1 MSLLGAFVI
10 FFTQSALQLCVNAAD
25 VALDTIDGI
34 TSYKLSESSASDI
47 DEWIEGALTE
57 NAGIASEWYVIGL
70 SQYGDY
76 NFSKYRAALLE
87 YLENNTVG
95 SASSRQKYALALVA
109 ASSTDS
115 YINEVIDDSI
125 GKQGIMSW
133 IFGLHLLNNGYESQ
147 EYSLQQIKEKL
158 VSLQLPDGGFA
169 VMGSNGEVDATA
181 MALAALAPYYD
192 SDSDVKI
199 CVDKALDFLS
209 QQQNDTGDYSS
220 YGINNSES
228 TAQVLIALSS
238 LSIDALR
245 DLRFIKNGNTVFDG
259 IMLYQLPDGSFSHI
273 KGGESNDLST
283 VQVFLS
289 MVSYLRMKN
298 AESSLYILD
307 SVNSESENSVET
319 SESES
324 YSDSSIVVTEESLAQ
339 ENESASLSGN
349 SDNTSTIREK
359 AGGYKLLVILV
370 IVAIASAVCLAMYVF
385 KRRNL
390 KNFAVVIIIALACI
404 AFVLLTDFKSKDEF
418 YNKASDKSKADG
430 SVIISIRCDEIED
443 KSFEHIPD
451 DGIILDDTEIE
462 FSAGNTVYDI
472 LLKATI
478 ENGIHLETSSV
489 GSSVYVEGIANI
501 YEFDFGELSGWMY
514 YVNGEEPSLGCG
526 DCKVN
531 SGDVIEWVY
540 TCDFGKNS

>member
-10 FFTQSALQLCVNAAD
+10 FFTQSALQFCVNAAD

-34 TSYKLSESSASDI
+34 MLYKLSESSASDI

-76 NFSKYRAALLE
+76 DFSKYRAALLE
-87 YLENNTVG
+87 YLENNTEG

-115 YINEVIDDSI
+115 YINEVLDDSI
-125 GKQGIMSW
+125 GKQGIISW

-169 VMGSNGEVDATA
+169 VMGSNSEVDATA

-220 YGINNSES
+220 YGTDNSES

-238 LSIDALR
+238 LGIDALQ
-245 DLRFIKNGNTVFDG
+245 DSRFIKNGNTVFDG
-259 IMLYQLPDGSFSHI
+259 IMLYCLPDGSFSHI

-289 MVSYLRMKN
+289 MVSYLRMNN

-307 SVNSESENSVET
+307 SINPKSENSVGN

-324 YSDSSIVVTEESLAQ
+324 YSDSSIVVTEESLVR

-349 SDNTSTIREK
+349 SVNTSISEK
-359 AGGYKLLVILV
+359 AGSYKLWVILV
-370 IVAIASAVCLAMYVF
+370 IAAIATAVCLAMYVF

-404 AFVLLTDFKSKDEF
+404 AFVLLTDFKSRDEF
-418 YNKASDKSKADG
+418 YNVASDKAEADG

-443 KSFEHIPD
+443 KSAEHIPD
-451 DGIILDDTEIE
+451 DGTILDDTELE
-462 FSAGNTVYDI
+462 FSSGNTVYDI
-472 LLKATI
+472 LLQATI

-514 YVNGEEPSLGCG
+514 YVNGEEPSVGCG

-540 TCDFGKNS
+540 TCDFGKNG